1 MRIRKYEAGTEQE
14 AVEKARSELGNDAVI
29 LNIRTTR
36 PRGMFA
42 LFRKTRVEV
51 TAAFDDSK
59 RLEKEKTEER
69 TVDAEPEKL
78 DNSGFDEYYLERIQ
92 KDRKIQE
99 QSEKIQWYEERL
111 STTAGMLEKVST
123 QRPVMRIEKVTA
135 VPRKYKNNMVQVMYE
150 TLLDQEVMPEVA
162 ESILNELD
170 SVAAE
175 ISENGKQGLNLFVKI
190 VYNAIIKILGEP
202 EPIDPDYQ
210 GGSAKVIYFI
220 GSTGVGKTTTI
231 AKLSADF
238 ILNQQINVGLITCDT
253 YRIAAVE
260 QLKVY
265 ADILSIELS
274 VAYSTEDLAEK
285 YENLKDK
292 YEIILIDTAGRS
304 HKNVEALTETSE
316 IINAI
321 PDSEKYLVLSLAT
334 KFDDIIEIA
343 REYDGITDYRLIFTK
358 RDETEKFG
366 SILNV
371 CYATGKKLSYI
382 TTGQN
387 VPDDIE
393 IIRPDTIAKSLLGL
407 GE

>member
-274 VAYSTEDLAEK
+274 VAYSAEDLAEK